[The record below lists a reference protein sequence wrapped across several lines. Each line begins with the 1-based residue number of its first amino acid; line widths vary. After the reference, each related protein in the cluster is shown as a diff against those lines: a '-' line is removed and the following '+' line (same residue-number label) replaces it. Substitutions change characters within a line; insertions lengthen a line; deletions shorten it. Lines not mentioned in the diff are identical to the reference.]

1 MFGEGGWS
9 CGAGLLMTEIH
20 HERCKQPHHLGEG
33 RFSSGRLVSN
43 ACCFASKIYGMCAC
57 EKLSAQVVLGLVV
70 LGLL

>member
-20 HERCKQPHHLGEG
+20 HERCKQPHHWGEG

-43 ACCFASKIYGMCAC
+43 ACYFASKIYGMCV
-57 EKLSAQVVLGLVV
+57 SAQDVLGLVV